1 MLLEVIATSV
11 RDVIAAE
18 RSGADRIELITGML
32 EGGLTPSY
40 GLIEAAV
47 QATKL
52 PVQVMIRPH
61 CYSFCYDRLDVAAM
75 ITDIR
80 MVKQLGAAG
89 VVFGALTED
98 KRLDL
103 EVVARLLEEAEG
115 LSVTFH
121 RAFDEV
127 RDVQEALDE
136 LDKFKQIDRILT
148 SGGKPSVLDAVQEM
162 KRLVAWS
169 QKTSIQILAGS
180 GLTLASLPA
189 FAAETG
195 VQEVHFGKGVRKN
208 GDPLGLIDP
217 VTIQTIKQH
226 RYESTKTDV

>member
-98 KRLDL
+98 KCLDL
-103 EVVARLLEEAEG
+103 EVVARLLGEAEG

-148 SGGKPSVLDAVQEM
+148 SGGKPNVLDAVQEM
-162 KRLVAWS
+162 KQLVAWS
-169 QKTSIQILAGS
+169 QNTSIQILAGS
-180 GLTLASLPA
+180 GLTIASLPA
-189 FAAETG
+189 FVTETE
-195 VQEVHFGKGVRKN
+195 VQEVHFGKGIRKN
-208 GDPLGLIDP
+208 GDPLGPIDP
-217 VTIQTIKQH
+217 VRIQQIKEH
-226 RYESTKTDV
+226 RYKSTKTDV